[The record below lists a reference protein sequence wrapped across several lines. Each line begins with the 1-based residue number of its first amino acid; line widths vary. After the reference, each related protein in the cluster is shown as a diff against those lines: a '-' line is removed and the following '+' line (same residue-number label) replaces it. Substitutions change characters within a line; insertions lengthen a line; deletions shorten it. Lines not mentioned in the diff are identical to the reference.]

1 MDVTELEARLAGK
14 IPGED
19 TGIEVKKTF
28 CAICAPMFHCGI
40 DAYVKDGK
48 VIKIEGTKG
57 HPMNDGLLCTK
68 GSNNR
73 AYIYRED
80 RIRTPL
86 KRVGERGEGKF
97 VPISWDEAYDTI
109 AEKLLE
115 TREKYGANAVAF
127 FGGYDKWFR
136 FMFQRFAFVFGSRN
150 YGTESSACFTSSR
163 MAWTTMTGLNG
174 KADMAHANLAVVW
187 GGGTHHS
194 RYKSAVAVERLKERG
209 GKVIVIDPRLTP
221 AAQNTADLY
230 LQVTPG
236 TDGILANCIAGIIIR
251 SGWHDKEYIEKYVHG
266 FTQYAEHVCSLN
278 IAEVS
283 CITGVPEEKIY
294 KAAEMIGTIRP
305 MSCESNPTSIIHQT
319 NGYQTV
325 RAIFALSVVTGNYDR
340 VGGNIPMPFTFCEQ
354 DAGFDTCEHEFET
367 ERTPEGYE
375 DRIGARKYPVWA
387 KLVHQMQATDLP
399 RTILEGTPE
408 PVHALFALGMNH
420 RIFPQSEYF
429 KDALRK
435 LDFVVDADIFLTESA
450 KMADIVL
457 PACTSFEREEIKVYP
472 GGYAKYYA
480 PVIEPLYESRS
491 DARILQDLANRME
504 LDDELLRGGY
514 RKCIENIFAQTGLDM
529 EEMIALPLPVKAP
542 HFKPFEPLVYLE
554 GGCKTPTGKLELY
567 SELVASCPAEKKLNP
582 LPVWYP
588 PHVRPDEKNPFLLL
602 TGVRI
607 PNAIHTRLHKI
618 PWARSL
624 RPDPMADISPADA
637 KRLGVEYGDTICL
650 YNEFGSVTVKANPT
664 EMVAD
669 GQVFLYHGYE
679 EADASMLLSRTE
691 NDPYSGF
698 PGLKCGSCNI
708 RRCEEA
714 IQ

>member
-1 MDVTELEARLAGK
+1 MTELEARLAGK

-230 LQVTPG
+230 LQVTPVR
-236 TDGILANCIAGIIIR
+236 TAFLQTALPA
-251 SGWHDKEYIEKYVHG
+251 SSSA
-266 FTQYAEHVCSLN
+266 TA
-278 IAEVS
+278 
-283 CITGVPEEKIY
+283 
-294 KAAEMIGTIRP
+294 GTIRNTSKN
-305 MSCESNPTSIIHQT
+305 MST
-319 NGYQTV
+319 
-325 RAIFALSVVTGNYDR
+325 ALSS
-340 VGGNIPMPFTFCEQ
+340 MPS
-354 DAGFDTCEHEFET
+354 TCALST
-367 ERTPEGYE
+367 
-375 DRIGARKYPVWA
+375 
-387 KLVHQMQATDLP
+387 LP
-399 RTILEGTPE
+399 R
-408 PVHALFALGMNH
+408 
-420 RIFPQSEYF
+420 
-429 KDALRK
+429 
-435 LDFVVDADIFLTESA
+435 
-450 KMADIVL
+450 
-457 PACTSFEREEIKVYP
+457 
-472 GGYAKYYA
+472 
-480 PVIEPLYESRS
+480 
-491 DARILQDLANRME
+491 
-504 LDDELLRGGY
+504 
-514 RKCIENIFAQTGLDM
+514 
-529 EEMIALPLPVKAP
+529 
-542 HFKPFEPLVYLE
+542 
-554 GGCKTPTGKLELY
+554 
-567 SELVASCPAEKKLNP
+567 
-582 LPVWYP
+582 
-588 PHVRPDEKNPFLLL
+588 
-602 TGVRI
+602 
-607 PNAIHTRLHKI
+607 
-618 PWARSL
+618 
-624 RPDPMADISPADA
+624 
-637 KRLGVEYGDTICL
+637 
-650 YNEFGSVTVKANPT
+650 
-664 EMVAD
+664 
-669 GQVFLYHGYE
+669 
-679 EADASMLLSRTE
+679 
-691 NDPYSGF
+691 
-698 PGLKCGSCNI
+698 
-708 RRCEEA
+708 
-714 IQ
+714 